1 MVKTDFKITVA
12 LSELKAFIKGGN
24 LVEGFQ
30 NEIKISGYG
39 RDLDITLDQQNQQ
52 NKIKLQWEC
61 LSIINN

>member
-1 MVKTDFKITVA
+1 MVKTDFKITLA
-12 LSELKAFIKGGN
+12 PSELKAFIKGGN

-52 NKIKLQWEC
+52 NKI
-61 LSIINN
+61 